1 MEHSILMA
9 GQILKTEEIYAKLTR
24 GTNIIWFGN
33 KKDNSILA
41 KDARF
46 KIFIDNYFLSIFE
59 LKEKIIL
66 KITNGTEIKK
76 YQKELERLENGD
88 NNFNLKQYMIEHDN
102 DNALVIVKAGAGSG
116 KTFVMTNRLLYLLHT
131 KEEIHLKDIAMITF
145 TNKATDSMRHKF
157 IQLLRTKLFVVKDIE
172 IRKKYLTWIEEVPQM
187 TISTIHSFFKK
198 IVLEVGPMLGY
209 GTNLRMS
216 SLMFEKRKILRD
228 IMDKKFA
235 NNNETVM
242 KVLGLPIHVV
252 ENLAIQF
259 WKKIENNGMSGYE
272 VAVMD
277 WGSAATEQ
285 SRNIQDTLVKI
296 FEEVEE
302 KYNYK
307 KLEYNTISM
316 SDIIHEFN
324 RVRNDTGLK
333 EYITSHYKYI
343 FCDEFQDSDDIQIQ
357 TIVALDKLYDGK
369 LFVVGDIKQ
378 SIYRF
383 RGATDSAFMRLDE
396 NMKRGFGN
404 QFVATPYSL
413 SKNYRTSKDILG
425 EIDSIFRKWKDN
437 GLLQYNYIGNESDV
451 LTAQNKEKGI
461 YKQIPV
467 FSKKNIEEK
476 FKALI
481 RKIDKN
487 NRTTITVLTRNNQ
500 QLKDISNWCK
510 DMKRVFLIKERG
522 TFFNA
527 IAVKEFC
534 SFIEAVQYPAEPMYL
549 YNILRSAYGSYK
561 KIDMKEVVKFEGA
574 QEKLTDYFK
583 GLINEEYDWERLQD
597 EFRNKPVMTVLYESI
612 VNKKPSF
619 VYGAWQKQYYLKL
632 GYDVN
637 EATKQAILDAK
648 QYEADLQKLLQLIA
662 SQFSDEFSSLCD
674 ICNYLRNKIA
684 TDRDEDQA
692 EVIDLQDIN
701 PIMGFTVHA
710 AKGLEFEHVI
720 LPFTNEPFRQNFRS
734 EILVDKETNEVGWK
748 YYDYNN
754 KNEICNDLYK
764 KLLVNELQE
773 INGDETRLLY
783 VAMTRAIK
791 GLYCFTWRKQQSE
804 MIWAKL
810 LPEDRDDEN
819 YL

>member
-9 GQILKTEEIYAKLTR
+9 GQILKPEEIYAKLTK

-33 KKDNSILA
+33 KKDNSTLA

-46 KIFIDNYFLSIFE
+46 KVFIDNYFLSIFE
-59 LKEKIIL
+59 LKEKISL
-66 KITNGTEIKK
+66 KITNGTAIKK

-88 NNFNLKQYMIEHDN
+88 NNFNLKQYIIEHDN
-102 DNALVIVKAGAGSG
+102 DNAFVVVKAGAGSG

-131 KEEIHLKDIAMITF
+131 KEDFHLKDVVMITF

-157 IQLLRTKLFVVKDIE
+157 IQLLRTKLFVVKDDE

-198 IVLEVGPMLGY
+198 IVMEVGPILGY
-209 GTNLRMS
+209 GTNLRMTG
-216 SLMFEKRKILRD
+216 LMFEKRKILRD
-228 IMDKKFA
+228 IMDKKYA
-235 NNNETVM
+235 NKKESVE
-242 KVLGLPIHVV
+242 KILGLPIHEV

-277 WGSAATEQ
+277 WGNAGPDNNK
-285 SRNIQDTLVKI
+285 NIQDTLINI

-307 KLEYNTISM
+307 KLEYNSISM
-316 SDIIHEFN
+316 GDIIHEFN
-324 RVRNDTGLK
+324 RVRTDTRLK

-396 NMKRGFGN
+396 NMKAVFSDSHD
-404 QFVATPYSL
+404 ATVYSL
-413 SKNYRTSKDILG
+413 SKNYRTSKDILDD
-425 EIDSIFRKWKDN
+425 IDPIFREWKEK
-437 GLLQYNYIGNESDV
+437 GLLQYNYAGTDSDV
-451 LTAQNKEKGI
+451 LTAQNREKGI

-476 FKALI
+476 FKTLI
-481 RKIDKN
+481 NKICRNKKAS
-487 NRTTITVLTRNNQ
+487 ITVLARNNK
-500 QLKDISNWCK
+500 QLRDVSAWCK
-510 DMKRVFLIKERG
+510 EMKRVFLIKEKG
-522 TFFNA
+522 TFFNT

-534 SFIEAVQYPAEPMYL
+534 SFIEALQYYTEPMYL
-549 YNILRSAYGSYK
+549 FNFLNSAYGFYK
-561 KIDMKEVVKFEGA
+561 FIDLEEIKKFDGSR
-574 QEKLTDYFK
+574 EKLLDYFK
-583 GLINEEYDWERLQD
+583 ELIRDNYDWDNLQI
-597 EFRNKPVMTVLYESI
+597 EFRNKPMLAVLYECI
-612 VNKKPSF
+612 KEIKPSI
-619 VYGAWQKQYYLKL
+619 VYGARQKQYYLKS
-632 GYDVN
+632 GYDVE
-637 EATKQAILDAK
+637 EAVKQSVLDAK
-648 QYEADLQKLLQLIA
+648 QYEADLQKLLQIIA
-662 SQFSDEFSSLCD
+662 SQFSDDFSSLCD
-674 ICNYLRNKIA
+674 ICNYLRLKIA
-684 TDRDEDQA
+684 TDREEDQA
-692 EVIDLQDIN
+692 DVVDLQGID
-701 PIMGFTVHA
+701 PIIGSTVHA
-710 AKGLEFEHVI
+710 AKGLEFEHVVI
-720 LPFTNEPFRQNFRS
+720 PFTNEPFRQNYRS
-734 EILVDKETNEVGWK
+734 EILVDKKTNEVGWK
-748 YYDYNN
+748 YYDYNS
-754 KNEICNDLYK
+754 KNEKYNDLYK
-764 KLLVNELQE
+764 ILLDNEIQE

-791 GLYCFTWRKQQSE
+791 GLYCFTWRKQQNE

>member
-1 MEHSILMA
+1 M
-9 GQILKTEEIYAKLTR
+9 T
-24 GTNIIWFGN
+24 
-33 KKDNSILA
+33 
-41 KDARF
+41 
-46 KIFIDNYFLSIFE
+46 
-59 LKEKIIL
+59 
-66 KITNGTEIKK
+66 
-76 YQKELERLENGD
+76 
-88 NNFNLKQYMIEHDN
+88 
-102 DNALVIVKAGAGSG
+102 KA
-116 KTFVMTNRLLYLLHT
+116 V
-131 KEEIHLKDIAMITF
+131 
-145 TNKATDSMRHKF
+145 
-157 IQLLRTKLFVVKDIE
+157 
-172 IRKKYLTWIEEVPQM
+172 
-187 TISTIHSFFKK
+187 
-198 IVLEVGPMLGY
+198 
-209 GTNLRMS
+209 
-216 SLMFEKRKILRD
+216 
-228 IMDKKFA
+228 
-235 NNNETVM
+235 
-242 KVLGLPIHVV
+242 
-252 ENLAIQF
+252 
-259 WKKIENNGMSGYE
+259 
-272 VAVMD
+272 
-277 WGSAATEQ
+277 
-285 SRNIQDTLVKI
+285 
-296 FEEVEE
+296 
-302 KYNYK
+302 
-307 KLEYNTISM
+307 
-316 SDIIHEFN
+316 
-324 RVRNDTGLK
+324 
-333 EYITSHYKYI
+333 
-343 FCDEFQDSDDIQIQ
+343 
-357 TIVALDKLYDGK
+357 LYDI
-369 LFVVGDIKQ
+369 VI
-378 SIYRF
+378 
-383 RGATDSAFMRLDE
+383 
-396 NMKRGFGN
+396 
-404 QFVATPYSL
+404 
-413 SKNYRTSKDILG
+413 
-425 EIDSIFRKWKDN
+425 
-437 GLLQYNYIGNESDV
+437 
-451 LTAQNKEKGI
+451 
-461 YKQIPV
+461 
-467 FSKKNIEEK
+467 
-476 FKALI
+476 
-481 RKIDKN
+481 
-487 NRTTITVLTRNNQ
+487 
-500 QLKDISNWCK
+500 
-510 DMKRVFLIKERG
+510 LIKERG